1 MRDVRVGRV
10 GEAVVTID
18 LLYEEGADGKFPPVV
33 RNVQLE
39 RVASS
44 ASPRAFYIR
53 GFPGAVVERIRVSDS
68 TFNNLTEPEVVEH
81 AGAISLVNVT
91 FSPKT
96 KPKGLN
102 SVPPPKQ
109 D

>member
-1 MRDVRVGRV
+1 VA
-10 GEAVVTID
+10 EAVLTID

-33 RNVQLE
+33 RNVQME
-39 RVASS
+39 RITST
-44 ASPRAFYIR
+44 ASPRVFYIR
-53 GFPGAVVERIRVSDS
+53 GFPGAVVERIRVADS
-68 TFNNLTEPEVVEH
+68 TFSNLTDPEVIEH

-102 SVPPPKQ
+102 SVPPPNSKP
-109 D
+109 